1 MKKIFIVLAVAL
13 MSMMSMSMMA
23 TTHTSFTG
31 ETHILLGDTVA
42 LNEDTEMNFGHDSLF
57 AGRTYTLVRGNI
69 ESGDAYGEYEGVV
82 KAANGAYLMFEDGDG
97 NLFPPARNKGDFAFT
112 ISTSGIKVTKI
123 MCIGTCYY
131 TFRRFEHSD
140 YFADDADDTKSR
152 LDSLKDNTIYE
163 FVLHRSFS
171 KDGYFTPICLP
182 FDWDA
187 EAIKNHPNLDD
198 SKIYTFEGATKNG
211 DSLDLYIRQVD
222 SVQAGVPYIMLMHL
236 NPYGDVVYKDNFFDH
251 VTIKTSEGA
260 TIGTGVQLVGSMCKT
275 QVTVDND
282 DYLFLGANDSL
293 YWPEA
298 GETLNGFRAYFKVN
312 SVAPHG
318 TPARLVVV
326 DGPVPEPTALDETNA
341 DTKAIKRIVNGQL
354 LILRDGKLYNAQGVE
369 VR

>member
-31 ETHILLGDTVA
+31 ETHIVLGDTVA

-69 ESGDAYGEYEGVV
+69 ESGDAYGEYKGVV
-82 KAANGAYLMFEDGDG
+82 KADDGAYLMFEDGDG
-97 NLFPPARNKGDFAFT
+97 NLFPPARDKDDFAFT
-112 ISTSGIKVTKI
+112 ISTDGIKVSTI
-123 MCIGTCYY
+123 TCMGTCYY

-140 YFADDADDTKSR
+140 DFYDDADDTKNR
-152 LDSLKDNTIYE
+152 LDSLKDNTIYQ
-163 FVLHRSFS
+163 FILHRYFS
-171 KDGYFTPICLP
+171 DSCFTPICLP
-182 FDWDA
+182 FDYDE
-187 EAIKNHPNLDD
+187 EAIAHTSFLYD
-198 SKIYTFEGATKNG
+198 SELYTFEGAAMNG
-211 DSLDLYIRQVD
+211 DSLDLYIKQVD
-222 SVQAGVPYIMLMHL
+222 TIEAGVPYIMRMAM
-236 NPYGDVVYKDNFFDH
+236 YGFYEEDFDN

-260 TIGTGVQLVGSMCKT
+260 TIGTGVQFVGSMCKT
-275 QVTVDND
+275 QVTADND
-282 DYLFLGANDSL
+282 DYLFLGAKDSL

-341 DTKAIKRIVNGQL
+341 DTKTIKRIVNGQL
-354 LILRDGKLYNAQGVE
+354 LILRDGKVYNATGRRVK
-369 VR
+369 